1 MRSVWRICRVV
12 LLLAVACKAM
22 AGQADTAAVKM
33 PSCIDCAADTLIFNG
48 ADWSLFFDSL
58 RQLADTAGGFLYGPF
73 ARFAA
78 SPLGRCRARA
88 DGAVAFVPY
97 Q

>member
-22 AGQADTAAVKM
+22 AGQADPAAVKM

-48 ADWSLFFDSL
+48 AGWSLFFASR
-58 RQLADTAGGFLYGPF
+58 RQLADTAD
-73 ARFAA
+73 AA
-78 SPLGRCRARA
+78 VRGVSVGHCGDSPVQAGVL
-88 DGAVAFVPY
+88 
-97 Q
+97 